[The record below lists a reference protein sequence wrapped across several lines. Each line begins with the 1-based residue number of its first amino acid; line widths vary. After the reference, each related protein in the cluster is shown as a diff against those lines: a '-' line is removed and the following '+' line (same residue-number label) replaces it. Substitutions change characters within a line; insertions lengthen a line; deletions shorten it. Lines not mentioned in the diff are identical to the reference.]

1 MINILPP
8 NFLHLLFFSQLYFID
23 QTSTKCS
30 FGYEFGINDLV
41 QINEALLFI
50 REWPVT
56 FTYKIEIMFNMR
68 QSLVFYL

>member
-1 MINILPP
+1 MISILPP

-50 REWPVT
+50 RE
-56 FTYKIEIMFNMR
+56 
-68 QSLVFYL
+68 